1 MEALLD
7 SNAAVH
13 GDFVPRIVEAAP
25 EAVLLAVTG
34 PPQRTARSYSR
45 SPRQ

>member
-7 SNAAVH
+7 TDVAMH
-13 GDFVPRIVEAAP
+13 GDIVPRIVEAAP
-25 EAVLLAVTG
+25 EAVLLAVID
-34 PPQRTARSYSR
+34 PLQRTARSCSR